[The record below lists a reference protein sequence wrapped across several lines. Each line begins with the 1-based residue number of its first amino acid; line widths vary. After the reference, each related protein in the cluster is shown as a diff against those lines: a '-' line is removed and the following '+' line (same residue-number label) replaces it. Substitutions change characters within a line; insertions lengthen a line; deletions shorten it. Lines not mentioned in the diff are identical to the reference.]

1 MRSLLRFE
9 AWCTDVV
16 ERAFARAFP
25 GPLEPV
31 QIARRLIATVE
42 RDPPS
47 GDEDRVTRYVVRIGA
62 ADFARLGA
70 DRAFLEAQW
79 TRMAAI
85 LAERSGRTFV
95 NGTARRVARGPLARR
110 RNGGRQRRRDRA
122 AAARTGRPGGA
133 GGAPAALCAR
143 SARYGH
149 RPAARRRKRRA
160 DRRSA
165 AMPRAIWSSP
175 DRRVSRRHLRIAAD
189 GAAVRFEDLGSSN
202 GTLHNGQRDASGVV
216 ARRRPADVGDTT
228 LAVERADPRRERARS
243 APGQPRR
250 RRRRRRSS

>member
-1 MRSLLRFE
+1 MRPLLRFE

-31 QIARRLIATVE
+31 QVARRLIATVE

-95 NGTARRVARGPLARR
+95 NGPLVALREDRSLVAGTVAVDVDVTAPLRREPA
-110 RNGGRQRRRDRA
+110 
-122 AAARTGRPGGA
+122 
-133 GGAPAALCAR
+133 APAALRLRYAR
-143 SARYGH
+143 GAPDTGI
-149 RPAARRRKRRA
+149 
-160 DRRSA
+160 DL
-165 AMPRAIWSSP
+165 PRAGASDGPIVIGRDAACDLVVP
-175 DRRVSRRHLRIAAD
+175 DRRVSRRHLRVAAD

-202 GTLHNGQRDASGVV
+202 GTLHNGRRDAGGILR
-216 ARRRPADVGDTT
+216 AGDRLTIGDTT
-228 LAVERADPRRERARS
+228 FAVERR
-243 APGQPRR
+243 PG
-250 RRRRRRSS
+250 S